1 MNPITI
7 ALFII
12 IALAAL
18 VYLGMKQFSLNNMK
32 KALNRQ
38 DYETAIKI
46 ADMKMSRKLLGDF
59 VCDLH
64 KIRAYYLA
72 KDVENFDEMLDEMIH
87 NYNYGEENKK
97 EFLTT
102 YYHTFLLK
110 KNQKYADLLLE
121 GIRETRDQSYILY
134 NEQAYEV
141 LFHKRS
147 DLLEIMDKQIDSKK
161 YYGFPL
167 GVIVYYMAIQY
178 LYLNDKEHALI
189 YFKNA
194 LVCFH
199 PKSIYVPVVK
209 DYIKQLEDEIAEEK
223 ARIDES
229 MTTY

>member
-7 ALFII
+7 ALFIM
-12 IALAAL
+12 IALIAL

-38 DYETAIKI
+38 DYETAVKI
-46 ADMKMSRKLLGDF
+46 SDMKVSRRLLGEF

-72 KDVENFDEMLDEMIH
+72 QDVENFDELLNKMIH
-87 NYNYGEENKK
+87 NYNYGDENKK

-121 GIRETRDQSYILY
+121 GIRETRDQRYIVY

-141 LFHKRS
+141 VFHKRS
-147 DLLEIMDKQIDSKK
+147 DLLEIMDQQIDSKK

-189 YFKNA
+189 YF
-194 LVCFH
+194 
-199 PKSIYVPVVK
+199 
-209 DYIKQLEDEIAEEK
+209 
-223 ARIDES
+223 
-229 MTTY
+229 

>member
-12 IALAAL
+12 IALIAL

-38 DYETAIKI
+38 DYETAVRIS
-46 ADMKMSRKLLGDF
+46 DMKMSRRLLGEF

-72 KDVENFDEMLDEMIH
+72 KDVDNFDEMLKKMIH

-121 GIRETRDQSYILY
+121 GIRETRDQRYIVY

-161 YYGFPL
+161 YYGFSL

-199 PKSIYVPVVK
+199 PKSIYVPVVN
-209 DYIKQLEDEIAEEK
+209 DYIKQLENEVNEEK

-229 MTTY
+229 LTTY

>member
-1 MNPITI
+1 
-7 ALFII
+7 
-12 IALAAL
+12 
-18 VYLGMKQFSLNNMK
+18 
-32 KALNRQ
+32 
-38 DYETAIKI
+38 
-46 ADMKMSRKLLGDF
+46 
-59 VCDLH
+59 
-64 KIRAYYLA
+64 
-72 KDVENFDEMLDEMIH
+72 MIH
-87 NYNYGEENKK
+87 NYNYGDENKK

-121 GIRETRDQSYILY
+121 GIRETRDQRYIVY

-141 LFHKRS
+141 VFHKRS
-147 DLLEIMDKQIDSKK
+147 DLLEIMDQQIDSKK

-199 PKSIYVPVVK
+199 PKSIYVPFVK
-209 DYIKQLEDEIAEEK
+209 DYIKQLEDEISEEK